1 MNCKTRINKVIDF
14 PVEFFLSWSCR
25 SNDEVHTEAWILM
38 GSDEKNII
46 CMETNSKSKKDCFGY
61 RYPTKKKFVMEKNDR
76 DFKLRLRKNKRC

>member
-14 PVEFFLSWSCR
+14 PVEFFFLSWSCR
-25 SNDEVHTEAWILM
+25 SNDEVHTDAWSLM

-61 RYPTKKKFVMEKNDR
+61 RYPTKNKFVMEKNDR
-76 DFKLRLRKNKRC
+76 DFKLT